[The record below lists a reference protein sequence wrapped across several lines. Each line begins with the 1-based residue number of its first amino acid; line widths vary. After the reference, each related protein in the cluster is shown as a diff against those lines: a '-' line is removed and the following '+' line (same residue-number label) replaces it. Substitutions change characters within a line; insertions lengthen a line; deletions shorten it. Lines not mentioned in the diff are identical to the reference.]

1 MVTRTKLV
9 RLGNSGAV
17 RIPKAVLDQ
26 VGMTLG
32 DVEIE
37 VRGRELV
44 IRPVAAMTLSE
55 MLKTVS
61 AGDTALTAED
71 RDWLD
76 APRAGN
82 EML

>member
-9 RLGNSGAV
+9 RLGNSRAV
-17 RIPKAVLDQ
+17 RIPKAILNQ

-44 IRPVAAMTLSE
+44 IRPVATMTLSE

-61 AGDTALTAED
+61 PGDAALTVED
-71 RDWLD
+71 RDWFD
-76 APRAGN
+76 AARAGN
-82 EML
+82 EVL

>member
-9 RLGNSGAV
+9 RLGNSRAV
-17 RIPKAVLDQ
+17 RIPKAILNQ

-44 IRPVAAMTLSE
+44 IRPVATMTLSE

-61 AGDTALTAED
+61 PGDAALTAED

-76 APRAGN
+76 AARAGN
-82 EML
+82 EVL